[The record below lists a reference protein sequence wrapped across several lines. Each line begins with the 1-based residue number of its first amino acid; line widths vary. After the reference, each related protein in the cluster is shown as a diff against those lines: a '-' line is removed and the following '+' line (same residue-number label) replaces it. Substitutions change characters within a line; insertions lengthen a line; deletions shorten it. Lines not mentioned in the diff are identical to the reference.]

1 MPNMTRGPN
10 DIASILSNPILNTDS
25 YKASHYLQYPPEAS
39 AMFSYIE
46 SRGGRYDCT
55 LFFGLQMLVKE
66 YLCRPLTAAMIDE
79 AQAFFRAHGEPFNE
93 AGWRYVV
100 EQCRGYLPVRIRAVP
115 EGSVVPTHNVLVTVE
130 CDDPHVFWLA
140 SYLETMLLRVWYP
153 ITVATQSWHLRKTIR
168 GYLQKSSDDL
178 TQLPFKLHDFGSR
191 GVSSAE
197 SAAIGGA
204 AHLVSFMGSDTVLGV
219 VAANHYYNETMAAFS
234 VPAAEH
240 STITSWGRER
250 EADAFRNMI
259 ARFGKPGAIVSVVSD
274 SYDLFTALHVWGTEL
289 KQAVLDSGGMLVIR
303 PDSGDPRTIVLQTLR
318 ALDASF
324 GSVVNG
330 KGRRVLKNVRVIQGD
345 GVNPD
350 SIDAILA
357 AMDEAEFAADNIVFG
372 MGGALLQQINRDT
385 QRFAMKCSAI
395 RLGDTWHDVHKDPVT
410 DTGKRSMKGRLTLL
424 RNRVTGDYRT
434 VTLPVAGD
442 KRVQP
447 SDKDE
452 QHQSGQQSGQN
463 EHREPSEWEDA
474 LVTVFDSGR
483 LLVDVSLAEIRSR
496 AHAGEV

>member
-1 MPNMTRGPN
+1 MHNVSHGLN

-46 SRGGRYDCT
+46 SRGGRYGRT
-55 LFFGLQMLVKE
+55 LFFGLQMLIKE
-66 YLCRPLTAAMIDE
+66 YLCRPITPAMIDQ
-79 AQAFFRAHGEPFNE
+79 AKAFFTAHGEPFNE
-93 AGWRYVV
+93 AGWRYII
-100 EQCRGYLPVRIRAVP
+100 EQFGGYLPVRIRAVP

-130 CDDPHVFWLA
+130 CDDPKVFWLA

-153 ITVATQSWHLRKTIR
+153 ITVATQSWHLRQTIR
-168 GYLQKSSDDL
+168 AALEQSSDDL
-178 TQLPFKLHDFGSR
+178 TQLPFKLHDFGAR

-250 EADAFRNMI
+250 ETDAFRNML
-259 ARFGKPGAIVSVVSD
+259 AQFGKPGAIVSVVSD
-274 SYDLFTALHVWGTEL
+274 SYDLFAALDVWGTEL
-289 KQAVLDSGGMLVIR
+289 KQEVLDSGGMLVIR
-303 PDSGDPRTIVLQTLR
+303 PDSGDPQTIVLQTLH

-324 GSVVNG
+324 GSTLNS
-330 KGRRVLKNVRVIQGD
+330 KGRRVLSNVRVIQGD
-345 GVNPD
+345 GVNPE
-350 SIDAILA
+350 SIAAILA
-357 AMDEAEFAADNIVFG
+357 AIDEAGFAADNIVFG

-395 RLGDTWHDVHKDPVT
+395 RLGDEWHDVLKDPVT
-410 DTGKRSMKGRLTLL
+410 DAGKRSMKGRLTLL
-424 RNRVTGDYRT
+424 RNRHTGEYRT
-434 VTLPVAGD
+434 TTLPLEWDERTAE
-442 KRVQP
+442 
-447 SDKDE
+447 SDWD
-452 QHQSGQQSGQN
+452 
-463 EHREPSEWEDA
+463 DA
-474 LVTVFDSGR
+474 LVTVFDSGN
-483 LLVDVSLAEIRSR
+483 LLIDVSLTDIRNR
-496 AHAGEV
+496 AHAHEG

>member
-1 MPNMTRGPN
+1 MQNESSGFIP
-10 DIASILSNPILNTDS
+10 IESILSNPILNTDS
-25 YKASHYLQYPPEAS
+25 YKASHYLQYPPDAS

-46 SRGGRYDCT
+46 SRGGRYDRT
-55 LFFGLQMLVKE
+55 LFFGLQMLIKE
-66 YLCRPLTAAMIDE
+66 YLCRPITPAMIDQ
-79 AQAFFRAHGEPFNE
+79 AKAFFTAHGEPFNE
-93 AGWRYVV
+93 AGWRHVV
-100 EQCRGYLPVRIRAVP
+100 EHHGGYLPVRIRAVP

-130 CDDPHVFWLA
+130 CDDPRVFWLA
-140 SYLETMLLRVWYP
+140 SYLETMLMRVWYP

-168 GYLQKSSDDL
+168 GYLEKSSDDL
-178 TQLPFKLHDFGSR
+178 AQLPFKLHDFGAR

-250 EADAFRNMI
+250 ESDAFRNMI
-259 ARFGKPGAIVSVVSD
+259 TQFGKPGAIVSVVSD
-274 SYDLFTALHVWGTEL
+274 SYDLFAALKAWGTEL
-289 KQAVLDSGGMLVIR
+289 KHAVIDSGGTLVIR

-318 ALDASF
+318 ALEASF
-324 GSVVNG
+324 GSVENS
-330 KGRRVLKNVRVIQGD
+330 KGRRVLDHVRVIQGD

-350 SIDAILA
+350 SIESILA
-357 AMDEAEFAADNIVFG
+357 AMDEAGFAADNIVFG

-395 RLGDTWHDVHKDPVT
+395 RLGDEWHGVSKDPVT
-410 DTGKRSMKGRLTLL
+410 DATKRSMKGRLTLL
-424 RNRVTGDYRT
+424 RNRRTGEYRT
-434 VTLPVAGD
+434 TTLPIAWD
-442 KRVQP
+442 ERTVQGEW
-447 SDKDE
+447 DE
-452 QHQSGQQSGQN
+452 
-463 EHREPSEWEDA
+463 A
-474 LVTVFDSGR
+474 LVTVFESGK

-496 AHAGEV
+496 AHAGETG

>member
-1 MPNMTRGPN
+1 VSAG

-46 SRGGRYDCT
+46 SRGGRYERT
-55 LFFGLQMLVKE
+55 LFFGLQMLLKE
-66 YLCRPLTAAMIDE
+66 YLCRPVTPTMIE
-79 AQAFFRAHGEPFNE
+79 QAKAFFSAHGEPFNE

-100 EQCRGYLPVRIRAVP
+100 EQCGGYLPVRIRAVP

-130 CDDPHVFWLA
+130 CDDPQVFWLA

-168 GYLQKSSDDL
+168 AYLQKSSDDL
-178 TQLPFKLHDFGSR
+178 TQLPFKLHDFGAR

-219 VAANHYYNETMAAFS
+219 AAANHYYNETMAAFS

-250 EADAFRNMI
+250 ETDAFRNMI

-274 SYDLFTALHVWGTEL
+274 SYDLFAALDVWGTQL
-289 KQAVLDSGGMLVIR
+289 KQAVLDSGATLVIR

-324 GSVVNG
+324 GSVVNS
-330 KGRRVLKNVRVIQGD
+330 KGRRVLNNVRVIQGD

-350 SIDAILA
+350 SIATILA
-357 AMDEAEFAADNIVFG
+357 AMDEAGFAADNIVFG

-395 RLGDTWHDVHKDPVT
+395 RLGGEWHDVRKDPVT
-410 DTGKRSMKGRLTLL
+410 DAAKRSMKGRLTLL
-424 RNRVTGDYRT
+424 KHRRTGEYRT
-434 VTLPVAGD
+434 LTLPVAW
-442 KRVQP
+442 
-447 SDKDE
+447 DE
-452 QHQSGQQSGQN
+452 HTVAG
-463 EHREPSEWEDA
+463 EWDEA
-474 LVTVFDSGR
+474 LVTVFESGK
-483 LLVDVSLAEIRSR
+483 LLVDASLAEIRNR
-496 AHAGEV
+496 AHADEA